1 VQKLLVVLVLF
12 VVFAGCVG
20 NSPAAEIIL
29 TDAPEP
35 GYGAIAGRLVD
46 DELRPLA
53 LFPITLVEIAESRIS
68 DDDGSFFFDRVPEGN
83 YTLVATNPEYAD
95 VIHSIQIDAGQTVD
109 VKLTASKL
117 PEYRPY
123 NVTIPLRGQYDC
135 AAEYFIITGHCG
147 ILWEYTTC
155 AAQSC
160 QPDPVFTQNYQFP
173 LDIQPRWET
182 VVAELTW
189 TAAVSNGLAGMRL
202 YVENTNVTE
211 QAGHSVKVARAQG
224 DDQPLY
230 IRIDR
235 GVIRP
240 EAETYNN
247 TAQQA
252 FIPDEG
258 GRQQIRVFPMGQ
270 GYDVTSQ
277 ACLPSFGCFLGVG
290 AGAGVQF
297 DLLITIFYNENAPES
312 FSAAPQ

>member
-1 VQKLLVVLVLF
+1 MQKSF
-12 VVFAGCVG
+12 VALMFLSVFAGCIG
-20 NSPAAEIIL
+20 DSPATGVIA
-29 TDAPEP
+29 TDTVEP
-35 GYGAIAGRLVD
+35 GFGAVAGRLVD
-46 DELRPLA
+46 DEMRPLSQ
-53 LFPITLVEIAESRIS
+53 FPITLVEIAESRIS
-68 DDDGSFFFDRVPEGN
+68 DDNGSFFFDHVPEGN

-95 VIHSIQIDAGQTVD
+95 VVQTVEIEAGQTVD
-109 VKLTASKL
+109 VSLTASKL
-117 PEYRPY
+117 PEYRAH
-123 NVTIPLRGQYDC
+123 NVTIPVRGQYDC

-160 QPDPVFTQNYQFP
+160 QSDPAFTQTYQFP
-173 LDIQPRWET
+173 LDIQPRWQT
-182 VVAELTW
+182 IIAELTW
-189 TAAVSNGLAGMRL
+189 TAAASNGLGGMRM

-224 DDQPLY
+224 EEQPLY

-240 EAETYNN
+240 EAETYNG
-247 TAQQA
+247 TTQPA

-258 GRQQIRVFPMGQ
+258 GMQQVRVFPMGH

-297 DLLITIFYNENAPES
+297 DMLITIFYNQGAPEG